1 MTDCLFL
8 SQRIPYPPDK
18 GDKIRSYR
26 ALNHVAGKGLVYLGC
41 LIDDPADW
49 AHVARMEAM
58 CEDVH
63 VARLTPGLAR
73 IKSTAAFLRGHPLS
87 QHYFSNAGL
96 RHWVDEIL
104 SQHHPD
110 VAFVF
115 SSAMAQYVAHHPNR
129 PDKIIIDYV
138 DVDSDKWRQYAQSK
152 SGLAKRVFERE
163 ARTLL
168 SFDRKV
174 GAQADVCTFV
184 SQIEADL
191 FASLAPEL
199 KDKVLSVPN
208 GIDTEF
214 FSPDKVSLKKSDM
227 AEFGAGPNIVLTGHM
242 DYWPNVDA
250 ALWFAD
256 DVLPRLRER
265 HPGARFIIV
274 GAQPSAKLTRLSDG
288 ESIVVTGRVEDVR
301 PYLFHSDVVV
311 APMRIARGIQNK
323 VLEGMAMARPVIT
336 THQGLEGIDA
346 EPGRHLLI
354 ADGVEGFVAAIERV
368 ISDEALGSLGPAART
383 HLTKQYQW
391 PVKMSGFD
399 PWLS

>member
-26 ALNHVAGKGLVYLGC
+26 ALRHVAEKGRVYLGC

-49 AHVARMEAM
+49 THVARMEAL

-63 VARLTPGLAR
+63 AARLTPSVAR
-73 IKSTAAFLRGHPLS
+73 IRSTMAFLRGSPLS
-87 QHYFSNAGL
+87 QYYFFNAGL
-96 RHWVDEIL
+96 RHWVDQVL
-104 SQHHPD
+104 SQHRPD

-115 SSAMAQYVAHHPNR
+115 SSAMAQYVAHHPHR
-129 PDKIIIDYV
+129 PPRIIIDYV
-138 DVDSDKWRQYAQSK
+138 DVDSDKWRQYAASQK
-152 SGLAKRVFERE
+152 GLKRWVFERE

-168 SFDRKV
+168 DFDRKV
-174 GAQADVCTFV
+174 GAEADVCTFV

-214 FSPDKVSLKKSDM
+214 FSPSNVSLAKKDM
-227 AEFGAGPNIVLTGHM
+227 PEFGAGPNIVVTGHM

-250 ALWFAD
+250 ALWFASL
-256 DVLPRLRER
+256 VMPILRTR
-265 HPGARFIIV
+265 YPSARFIIV
-274 GAQPSAKLTRLSDG
+274 GAQPSAKLTRLSVRDD
-288 ESIVVTGRVEDVR
+288 IVVTGRVDDVR
-301 PYLFHSDVVV
+301 PYLLHSDAVV

-336 THQGLEGIDA
+336 TAQGLEGIDA
-346 EPGRHLLI
+346 EPGRHLLL
-354 ADGVEGFVAAIERV
+354 AETPEDFAGAIERV
-368 ISDEALGSLGPAART
+368 LSDKALGTLGPAART
-383 HLTKQYQW
+383 HMTAQYQW
-391 PVKMSGFD
+391 AVKMSGFD
-399 PWLS
+399 TWL